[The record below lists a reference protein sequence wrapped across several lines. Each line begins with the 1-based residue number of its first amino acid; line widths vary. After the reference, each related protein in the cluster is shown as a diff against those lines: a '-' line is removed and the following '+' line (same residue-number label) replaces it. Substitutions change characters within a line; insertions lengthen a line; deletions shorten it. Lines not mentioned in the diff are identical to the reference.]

1 MKIKSIMLLAVTLL
15 LGFSGMALA
24 SVVDVKEFNT
34 GYFVPNE
41 SYTYSSPYYR
51 WHNQD
56 WSWMHSGISET
67 VTSGATL
74 YVSAW
79 DVDAPSEV
87 DNIYAY
93 DAATSAWLLLGSLA
107 GNDNAWG
114 YTTFTLNS
122 ELYDDIASGLKVSI
136 DIDSTHN
143 YDYWAVTLAKSVLTV
158 NGGTV
163 PEPEP
168 GTVPEPSTMILL
180 GCGLLGLAGIKKFK
194 KQ

>member
-1 MKIKSIMLLAVTLL
+1 MKNKSIMLLAVTLL
-15 LGFSGMALA
+15 LGFSSMALA

-41 SYTYSSPYYR
+41 SSTYSSPYYR
-51 WHNQD
+51 WHDED

-74 YVSAW
+74 HVSAW
-79 DVDAPSEV
+79 DIDAPYEV

-93 DAATSAWLLLGSLA
+93 DDAAGTWLLLGSLA
-107 GNDNAWG
+107 GKNDGWG
-114 YTTFTLNS
+114 YTTFDLGS
-122 ELYDDIASGLKVSI
+122 ALYDDIASGLKVYI

-168 GTVPEPSTMILL
+168 GTVPEPSTMFLL

-194 KQ
+194 K